1 MLSINRIL
9 EIEKEVRECG
19 VFFNRVDIKDLEGIG
34 FFSDIEINHYN
45 VQYNFQY
52 INGELVRAFIDAKKA
67 YVKRGYAKYFK

>member
-19 VFFNRVDIKDLEGIG
+19 VFFNRVDIEDLEGLG
-34 FFSDIEINHYN
+34 FFSDIEINYYDI
-45 VQYNFQY
+45 QYNFQY
-52 INGELVRAFIDAKKA
+52 INGVLVRALIDAKKA